1 LHIFNEHLHHI
12 KALPLKIRLINFA
25 YFYEKDSRLI
35 TAGIDGCCMFDF
47 KVICKYEPKQA
58 LLLDP
63 DGKTLEFELG
73 PKIKLEKMPLWIK
86 GLKVDEQQGIIFTWS
101 QLKTCFNDI
110 STGELFFKYKSL
122 STYED
127 YITDLIISEEFKY
140 FITSTF
146 FGHIFVWKLDKHR
159 KMIHSFSG
167 HSKTVTSLSMH
178 PKQKTLF
185 ISASNDNSIRIW
197 CLDVSLFHLLYP
209 SAEIHGAVLFR
220 ATGWH

>member
-1 LHIFNEHLHHI
+1 
-12 KALPLKIRLINFA
+12 
-25 YFYEKDSRLI
+25 
-35 TAGIDGCCMFDF
+35 M
-47 KVICKYEPKQA
+47 
-58 LLLDP
+58 LLDP

-86 GLKVDEQQGIIFTWS
+86 GLKVDDQQGIIFTWS

-110 STGELFFKYKSL
+110 SDGHLLFKYKSL

-140 FITSTF
+140 FLTSTY

-167 HSKTVTSLSMH
+167 HSKTVTSLSLH
-178 PKQKTLF
+178 PK
-185 ISASNDNSIRIW
+185 
-197 CLDVSLFHLLYP
+197 
-209 SAEIHGAVLFR
+209 
-220 ATGWH
+220 